1 MSNVILIGAQ
11 WGDEG
16 KGKIIDLLAER
27 SDFIVRYQGG
37 NNAGHTVKFAD
48 KKFVLH
54 LIPSGILH
62 PRTICVIGNGTVIDP
77 QALHD
82 EIATLK
88 QRGVSVKGRLFI
100 SEQAHLIMPYH
111 KLIDEFLE
119 RVKGKGKIGTTKKGI
134 GPCYADKAARL
145 GIRIVDLMNER
156 VFGKRLKLVLA
167 EKNAVLKKIFREK
180 ALSFNSIYKTYTRF
194 RPFLKPL
201 TRNTSLL
208 LDEAYRKKKRVLFE
222 GAQGTL
228 LDVDH
233 GTYPYV
239 TSSNASAGGAI
250 TGSGVS
256 PARIDKVIGVV
267 KAYTT
272 RVGEGPFPTEF
283 PPALMEHIRTK
294 GEEYGSTTGRPRRCG
309 WFDALIA
316 RHSVLVNGLTELAVM
331 KLDVLDELPQIK
343 ICTAYRYRGMIYRH
357 FSSDIDVL
365 ENAEPVYET
374 HPGWQCPTDKIRKYR
389 DLPLKA
395 KKYLK
400 RIEQILKTKITI
412 ISVGSHRIQTI
423 FVN

>member
-1 MSNVILIGAQ
+1 MSNIILIGAQ

-16 KGKIIDLLAER
+16 KGKIIDLLAEK

-62 PRTICVIGNGTVIDP
+62 PKKVCIIGNGAVIDP
-77 QALHD
+77 KALHE
-82 EIATLK
+82 EIQMLK
-88 QRGVSVKGRLFI
+88 KQGVSVAGRLFI

-145 GIRIVDLMNER
+145 GIRMVDLMNDR
-156 VFGKRLKLVLA
+156 VFRERLELVLK
-167 EKNAVLKKIFREK
+167 EKNVVLKRIFKEK
-180 ALSFNSIYKTYTRF
+180 GLSFNIIYKEYAGF
-194 RPFLKPL
+194 RSFLKPFL
-201 TRNTSLL
+201 CNVSLL
-208 LDEAYRKKKRVLFE
+208 LDQAYRKNKKVLFE

-256 PARIDKVIGVV
+256 PARIDKVIGVM

-283 PPALMEHIRTK
+283 PQDLMEFVRQK

-309 WFDALIA
+309 WFDAVIG
-316 RHSVLVNGLTELAVM
+316 RHSVLVNGLSELAVM
-331 KLDVLDELPQIK
+331 KLDVMDELSEVK
-343 ICTAYRYRGMIYRH
+343 ICTAYTYQGKRYEHY
-357 FSSDIDVL
+357 SPDLDVL
-365 ENAEPVYET
+365 EKGKPVYET
-374 HPGWQCPTDKIRKYR
+374 HPGWLCSTRDARRSQ
-389 DLPLKA
+389 DLPKNARL
-395 KKYLK
+395 YLK
-400 RIEQILKTKITI
+400 RIEQLLKTKITI
-412 ISVGSHRIQTI
+412 VSVGSHRSQTI
-423 FVN
+423 FV

>member
-16 KGKIIDLLAER
+16 KGKIIDLLAEK

-62 PRTICVIGNGTVIDP
+62 PKKICVIGNGAVIDP
-77 QALHD
+77 QALQE
-82 EIATLK
+82 EIQMLARQK
-88 QRGVSVKGRLFI
+88 VSVAGRLFI

-145 GIRIVDLMNER
+145 GIRIVDLMNDR
-156 VFGKRLKLVLA
+156 VFRDRLRLVLT
-167 EKNAVLKKIFREK
+167 EKNVILKKIFREK
-180 ALSFNSIYKTYTRF
+180 SLSFESIYKTYSHF
-194 RPFLKPL
+194 RPFLKPFV
-201 TRNTSLL
+201 RNTSLL
-208 LDEAYRKKKRVLFE
+208 LDHAYHKKKRVLFE

-250 TGSGVS
+250 TGAGVS
-256 PARIDKVIGVV
+256 PARIDQVMGVV

-283 PPALMEHIRTK
+283 SAELMEHVRNK

-309 WFDALIA
+309 WFDAVIV
-316 RHSVLVNGLTELAVM
+316 RHSVLVNGLSELAVM
-331 KLDVLDELPQIK
+331 KLDVLDELPEIK
-343 ICTAYRYRGMIYRH
+343 ICVAYQFKGKTYEH
-357 FSSDIDVL
+357 FPYDLEVL
-365 ENAEPVYET
+365 EFGKPVYET
-374 HPGWQCPTDKIRKYR
+374 HPGWEVPTQNIRRYAG
-389 DLPLKA
+389 LPKNA
-395 KKYLK
+395 KRYLK
-400 RIEQILKTKITI
+400 RLERLLKTKIAI
-412 ISVGSHRIQTI
+412 VSVGSKRSQTI
-423 FVN
+423 FI